1 MNVILLL
8 DNSPIWRA
16 DAGGTSLVQR
26 HIDAIVACRG
36 VQRLAISAHPS
47 LSEDQ
52 RFYRVPLYT
61 VSNQKI
67 RYWIRYSDSSAHEQV
82 YDIMREMGWDRAL
95 VLGSFSPYLFTFML
109 DEIFAGFENKEYGI
123 KQFSWSEVV
132 AGDVVNNIVKQESK
146 LSVEPDDIYYAYSEV
161 IRGAAWEEVLEE
173 IDGKQGSLPIEY
185 GTEPRPI
192 GASDSG

>member
-1 MNVILLL
+1 VNIILLL
-8 DNSPIWRA
+8 DNSPIWRT
-16 DAGGTSLVQR
+16 DAGGASLVQR
-26 HIDAIVACRG
+26 HIDAIVACKA
-36 VQRLAISAHPS
+36 VQRLAISAHPT

-67 RYWIRYSDSSAHEQV
+67 RYWIRYSEESAQDQV

-109 DEIFAGFENKEYGI
+109 DEVFSGAENREYGLRQI
-123 KQFSWSEVV
+123 SWGEVV
-132 AGDVVNNIVKQESK
+132 SGDIITNIVKQESR
-146 LSVEPDDIYYAYSEV
+146 LSIAPDDIYYAYSEV
-161 IRGAAWEEVLEE
+161 IKGAAWEEVLEE

-185 GTEPRPI
+185 GAESRSI
-192 GASDSG
+192 